1 MSRLPAK
8 AYLDQPLTTP
18 RSDLDS
24 DRPAHGLLNP
34 VRGTVEAPVVVI
46 GATGTIGR
54 AIVHTLNSLGR
65 PVVAVASDPLRLA
78 ALRAEVNADLVTALP
93 ARIFDQR
100 EALDIAGQLRAL
112 QRPLGSVV
120 VAFPIGKAGTVDGD
134 RSRLLDQDTATLQE
148 CLLKTV
154 LTQHALARALIP
166 LLAETGRNGSYVL
179 VGGPGSETPWAGYGH
194 RSVAMAATR
203 MLAQVLH
210 HEAQPLGVRVQLL
223 SIDSPVRGES
233 ASAHECPEWPTTN
246 GIARRVV
253 DLIDRTQSN
262 VATEPVVTC
271 GRNSVTRSVARVTRT
286 FRDVPAFLD
295 SLKTQKPK

>member
-1 MSRLPAK
+1 
-8 AYLDQPLTTP
+8 
-18 RSDLDS
+18 
-24 DRPAHGLLNP
+24 
-34 VRGTVEAPVVVI
+34 
-46 GATGTIGR
+46 
-54 AIVHTLNSLGR
+54 
-65 PVVAVASDPLRLA
+65 
-78 ALRAEVNADLVTALP
+78 LRAEVNADLVTALP

-148 CLLKTV
+148 CLFKTV

-166 LLAETGRNGSYVL
+166 LLAETGRNTSYVL

-233 ASAHECPEWPTTN
+233 ASAHECPEWPTTS

-253 DLIDRTQSN
+253 DLLDRTQSN

-271 GRNSVTRSVARVTRT
+271 GRNSITRSIARVTRT
-286 FRDVPAFLD
+286 FRDVPTFLD